1 VIWFIAPLQGGWG
14 VKKEIMETAYFNGD
28 FLPKDEIR
36 IDPDDR
42 GFLFA
47 DGVYEVIRWYE
58 GFFYDMEGHMTR
70 LRRSMR
76 EIRIDWPDSDSLPS
90 TALELITRNNLDNT
104 PALVYLQ
111 VTRGAAK
118 RSHAFPSPPIPP
130 TVYAFA
136 RGFIPDKESIS
147 KGIHTILRP
156 DNRWSRCDIKSVS
169 LLPNIL
175 SFQEARDSG
184 ALECIFVRE
193 GNITECAHSNVFFVI
208 DGKLVTHPEC
218 DKVLAGITRKN
229 ILRLAHEA
237 GIPVTE
243 TPLPVTRLPEVS
255 EVFVTNTSFEIVPVI
270 SIDGKP
276 VGKGIQGPVSGLLRE
291 KFDSEIRS
299 LKG

>member
-14 VKKEIMETAYFNGD
+14 VKKRIMETAYFNGD

-76 EIRIDWPDSDSLPS
+76 EIRIDWPDSDSFPS